1 MYLKLNGNIVTEIIP
16 DIDPVFPNVS
26 IEERFP
32 PEYVSELIH
41 ADDGAEIY
49 CGMEYNSETGEF
61 VFPESSPSEIIPVEE
76 PVEDTAGV
84 SQAEINLDVEY
95 RLSCLELG
103 IN

>member
-1 MYLKLNGNIVTEIIP
+1 MYVKLNENIVTEIIP
-16 DIDPVFPNVS
+16 DTDPAFPSVS

-32 PEYVSELIH
+32 PDYILELIH
-41 ADDGAEIY
+41 VDDNAEIY

-61 VFPESSPSEIIPVEE
+61 TFPKPSPSEIISMEE
-76 PVEDTAGV
+76 HIEDTV
-84 SQAEINLDVEY
+84 EISQAEINLDVEY